1 MRPQAMKA
9 PMFGITMFDK
19 KVPNLWTCTRIDVR
33 DAGAS
38 VTVAML
44 PPWHQRVLVEMA
56 VRAHAPLGAAVRD
69 ARHRNL

>member
-1 MRPQAMKA
+1 
-9 PMFGITMFDK
+9 MFGITMFDK
-19 KVPNLWTCTRIDVR
+19 NVPNLCTWTRIDVR

-56 VRAHAPLGAAVRD
+56 VRAHAPSGHGA
-69 ARHRNL
+69 

>member
-1 MRPQAMKA
+1 MKA

-44 PPWHQRVLVEMA
+44 SSLAPAGAGRDGGAGSRAPPGR
-56 VRAHAPLGAAVRD
+56 GA
-69 ARHRNL
+69 